1 MGARSPLTA
10 GVLPRVLP
18 RVFAPWA
25 AALAL
30 GAVCAAACVVAVRG
44 LMALEMF
51 NSLMGRATWESAS
64 YLEREPRL
72 PAPPPPRGGK

>member
-1 MGARSPLTA
+1 MPRMGARFPLIPA
-10 GVLPRVLP
+10 ALLRALG
-18 RVFAPWA
+18 PWA

-30 GAVCAAACVVAVRG
+30 SVVCAAACVVIVRG
-44 LMALEMF
+44 LLALEMF

-64 YLEREPRL
+64 YLEREPQR